1 MELKQNY
8 SDRQLEKIVDEATI
22 AMCACPAQVAGM
34 ISKLRQLFA
43 YQENCIERGSSEVSA
58 AVHER
63 IAQATDAAHQ
73 LMEQC
78 MQDILRIEGWDET
91 TLAMPVG
98 LRQLRDQ
105 SLLE

>member
-43 YQENCIERGSSEVSA
+43 YQKNCGERGSSEVSE

-63 IAQATDAAHQ
+63 IALATSEAHQ

-91 TLAMPVG
+91 TLDMPAG

>member
-1 MELKQNY
+1 MELKKNY

-43 YQENCIERGSSEVSA
+43 YQQNCVERGSSEVSEE
-58 AVHER
+58 VHER
-63 IAQATDAAHQ
+63 IGQATSDAHRI
-73 LMEQC
+73 MEQC
-78 MQDILRIEGWDET
+78 MQDILRLEGWDET
-91 TLAMPVG
+91 TLDMPAG

-105 SLLE
+105 SMLE

>member
-34 ISKLRQLFA
+34 ISKLRQLFT
-43 YQENCIERGSSEVSA
+43 YQKNCGERGSSEVSE

-63 IAQATDAAHQ
+63 IALATSEAHL

-78 MQDILRIEGWDET
+78 MQDILLIEGWDET
-91 TLAMPVG
+91 TLDMPAG
-98 LRQLRDQ
+98 LRQQRDQ